1 MWWYD
6 LALSV
11 GALIYQTYLVLLFFS
26 PTSEVSKRIRAE
38 LWWIVDHVCVPMQL
52 LYMLKDLLHQIR
64 HQSWGWIVWD
74 VIVILMTFF
83 VWIIIHNDKD
93 KDDRWKKRRKKLA
106 ARVKQMGGKLVVVPI
121 PVTR

>member
-1 MWWYD
+1 MID
-6 LALSV
+6 FVLTC
-11 GALIYQTYLVLLFFS
+11 GALVYQMYVVLLFFS

-38 LWWIVDHVCVPMQL
+38 LWWVVDHVCVPMQL
-52 LYMLKDLLHQIR
+52 LYMLRELVREVR
-64 HQSWGWIVWD
+64 HHAWGWIVWD
-74 VIVILMTFF
+74 VLVILVTFF